1 MLRLESEVEFEPACS
16 SECNGRSLFRNS
28 VSNYNTD

>member
-1 MLRLESEVEFEPACS
+1 MLGLESEVEFEPACS